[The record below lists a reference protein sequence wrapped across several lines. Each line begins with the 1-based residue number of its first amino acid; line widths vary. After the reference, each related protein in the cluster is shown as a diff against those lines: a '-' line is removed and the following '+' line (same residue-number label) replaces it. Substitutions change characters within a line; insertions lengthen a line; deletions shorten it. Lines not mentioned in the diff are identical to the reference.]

1 MHDEWERRYH
11 ATLFLVIIHKLFCF
25 FLTCRTRAWLKF
37 SFIGCICR
45 DKVLNSSCV
54 VFIFFIFLKCRRS
67 YFPLTVSALHV
78 LAPVSSPSLCA
89 IGKAC
94 LWFLSRAVLL
104 DSAPLFALRLSGRL
118 CWWATMKLR
127 FVLLHW
133 NLLWI
138 VQVWWLILL
147 AKSYKIWS
155 PCWNKV
161 QALLHYKQVWS
172 SCMVKH
178 ELRSLW
184 ESSDPISVKCVICL

>member
-1 MHDEWERRYH
+1 MCGFY
-11 ATLFLVIIHKLFCF
+11 FLY
-25 FLTCRTRAWLKF
+25 FLEMQ
-37 SFIGCICR
+37 
-45 DKVLNSSCV
+45 KVLLPFDCV
-54 VFIFFIFLKCRRS
+54 C
-67 YFPLTVSALHV
+67 SACAGTCLISV
-78 LAPVSSPSLCA
+78 LICA

-118 CWWATMKLR
+118 CWWAAMKLR